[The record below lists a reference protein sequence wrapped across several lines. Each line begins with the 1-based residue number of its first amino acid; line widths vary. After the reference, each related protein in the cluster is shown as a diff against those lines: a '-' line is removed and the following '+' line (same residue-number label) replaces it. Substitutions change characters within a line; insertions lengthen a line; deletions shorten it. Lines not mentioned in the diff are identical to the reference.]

1 MSSAQRISNSCQGHD
16 ILEKLRELCTTEIRS
31 RSVITEN
38 DVKKKNW
45 YAMKNNSLEKER
57 TTKPQLRSG
66 DFEPSHLL
74 QL

>member
-1 MSSAQRISNSCQGHD
+1 
-16 ILEKLRELCTTEIRS
+16 
-31 RSVITEN
+31 
-38 DVKKKNW
+38 
-45 YAMKNNSLEKER
+45 MKNNSLEKER